1 MSVVRRRLARAMSSS
16 STPAS
21 SVVARASVRVRA
33 PPTLVNRFSSL
44 SGSGALCRDDD
55 GRVMIVTCAHVAR
68 LAGRQNAVEA
78 TFHDGARERGRV
90 VGVHASLDLALVA
103 LDDEAVRE
111 RVREWSLTVD
121 DDEDVSAG
129 DDVLAAGT
137 PQAYAYAAAFARGV
151 RVDGVSRGRVL
162 GTHGGTHAMHDATV
176 VSGQSGGPLCRVA
189 APGRLLG
196 VHSFGDAFY
205 GGARDVAVLA
215 TNVRDIEIFEKG
227 VDPDA
232 YEMRRV
238 NAMIFA
244 SSDEALRALAPEL
257 TAKERAA
264 WIF

>member
-1 MSVVRRRLARAMSSS
+1 MS
-16 STPAS
+16 PAS

-68 LAGRQNAVEA
+68 LAGRKNAVEA

-90 VGVHASLDLALVA
+90 VGVHESLDLALVA
-103 LDDEAVRE
+103 LDDEAASE
-111 RVREWSLTVD
+111 RVRAWSLAVD
-121 DDEDVSAG
+121 DDVLAAG

-162 GTHGGTHAMHDATV
+162 GTHGGTHAMHDAMV
-176 VSGQSGGPLCRVA
+176 VSGQSGGPLCRVD

-215 TNVRDIEIFEKG
+215 KNVRDIQIFEKG